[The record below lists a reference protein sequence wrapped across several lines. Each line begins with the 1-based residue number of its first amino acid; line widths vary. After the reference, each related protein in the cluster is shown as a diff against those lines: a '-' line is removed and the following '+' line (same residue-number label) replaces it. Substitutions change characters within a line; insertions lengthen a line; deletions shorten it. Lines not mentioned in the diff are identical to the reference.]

1 MIEKLL
7 RKKFVAALCIT
18 GRCSSRV
25 SHSSLRSKDFNHFL
39 QQLYRLLFF
48 KHHNGKIFHRL
59 FFIISRKQRSGSVT
73 IHNDLTL
80 VCLTLFFSAFIEGK
94 RETYPKHDKPVSPI
108 WRWILKRVNGT
119 SNTTKLTIYETKGR
133 KFRFL
138 VFSSEIALPLL
149 SSFLEF
155 YENPSWTFDSYLKR
169 H

>member
-7 RKKFVAALCIT
+7 RKEFVSALCFT
-18 GRCSSRV
+18 GKCSSRV
-25 SHSSLRSKDFNHFL
+25 NHSSLRFKDFNHFL

-48 KHHNGKIFHRL
+48 KYHNGKIFYRL

-73 IHNDLTL
+73 IHNDLML
-80 VCLTLFFSAFIEGK
+80 VSDAFFSAFVEGK
-94 RETYPKHDKPVSPI
+94 REAYPKHDKPVSSI

-149 SSFLEF
+149 SSFLKC
-155 YENPSWTFDSYLKR
+155 YENPSWTFNSYLKR